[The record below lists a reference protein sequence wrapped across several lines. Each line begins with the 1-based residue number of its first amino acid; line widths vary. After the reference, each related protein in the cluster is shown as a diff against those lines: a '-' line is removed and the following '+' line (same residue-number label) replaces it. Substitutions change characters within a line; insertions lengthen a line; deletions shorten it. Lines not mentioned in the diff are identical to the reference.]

1 MAVNKVIYDGATLV
15 DLTGDTVTADNLA
28 AGVKATGAD
37 GNPVVGLLPMV
48 TIDAELSDASENPVQ
63 NKVINAAFSGLGAK
77 MKYGFQSISE
87 SIPVKLTDLENDAD
101 YVTNDI
107 LLAKINS
114 LAKVATSDNYDDLIN
129 KPHKVTH
136 VMMGQIVQGG
146 VIPIPQG
153 VNRENCYYAVWIS
166 DLNQELKN
174 VTRIV
179 CKVKQGS
186 GRVICR
192 ATIEDA
198 EGNVTDYNPTV
209 NYLCIVYE

>member
-1 MAVNKVIYDGATLV
+1 MAVNKVVYDGATLV

-37 GNPVVGLLPMV
+37 GKPIVGLLPML
-48 TIDAELSDASENPVQ
+48 TIDAELNDASDNPVQ
-63 NKVINAAFSGLGAK
+63 NKVINAAFSRLGAK
-77 MKYGFQSISE
+77 MKYGFQSLSE
-87 SIPVKLTDLENDAD
+87 RIPEKLTDLENDAD

-107 LLAKINS
+107 LLTKMNA
-114 LAKVATSDNYDDLIN
+114 LAKVATSGNYDDLIN
-129 KPHKVTH
+129 KPHKVSH
-136 VMMGQIVQGG
+136 IMMGQIVQGAI
-146 VIPIPQG
+146 IPIPQG
-153 VNRENCYYAVWIS
+153 AIRENCYYAVWIS
-166 DLNQELKN
+166 DLSQELKN

-179 CKVKQGS
+179 CKVNQGS

>member
-1 MAVNKVIYDGATLV
+1 MAVNKVVYDGATLV
-15 DLTGDTVTADNLA
+15 DLTSDTVTADNLA

-37 GNPVVGLLPMV
+37 GNPVVGLLPKV

-63 NKVINAAFSGLGAK
+63 NKVINAAFMGLGTK
-77 MKYGFQSISE
+77 MQHGFQSISE

-101 YVTNDI
+101 YVTNDT
-107 LLAKINS
+107 LLTKINS
-114 LAKVATSDNYDDLIN
+114 LSKVATSGNYDDLIN

-136 VMMGQIVQGG
+136 VIMGQTVQGG

-166 DLNQELKN
+166 DLSQELKN
-174 VTRIV
+174 VTQIV
-179 CKVKQGS
+179 CKVNQGS

-198 EGNVTDYNPTV
+198 EGNVTDYKPTV

>member
-63 NKVINAAFSGLGAK
+63 NKVINAAFSGLGNK
-77 MKYGFQSISE
+77 MKYGFQSLSE
-87 SIPVKLTDLENDAD
+87 RIPEKLTDLENDAD
-101 YVTNDI
+101 YITNDI

-114 LAKVATSDNYDDLIN
+114 LAKVATSGNYADLIN
-129 KPHKVTH
+129 KPHKVTN
-136 VMMGQIVQGG
+136 VMMGQTVQGG
-146 VIPIPQG
+146 IIPIPQG
-153 VNRENCYYAVWIS
+153 ANRENCYYAVWIS
-166 DLNQELKN
+166 DLKQALKN

-179 CKVKQGS
+179 CKVSQGS

>member
-63 NKVINAAFSGLGAK
+63 NKVINAAFSGLGNK
-77 MKYGFQSISE
+77 MKYGFQSLSE
-87 SIPVKLTDLENDAD
+87 RIPEKLTDLENDAD
-101 YVTNDI
+101 YITNDI

-114 LAKVATSDNYDDLIN
+114 LAKVATSGNYADLIN
-129 KPHKVTH
+129 KPHKVTN
-136 VMMGQIVQGG
+136 VMVGQTVHGG
-146 VIPIPQG
+146 IIPIPQG
-153 VNRENCYYAVWIS
+153 ANRENCYYAVWIS
-166 DLNQELKN
+166 DLKQALKN

-179 CKVKQGS
+179 CKVNQAS
-186 GRVICR
+186 GRVVCVV
-192 ATIEDA
+192 TVEDD
-198 EGNVTDYNPTV
+198 EGNVTSFTPTV
-209 NYLCIVYE
+209 NYLCMVYE

>member
-1 MAVNKVIYDGATLV
+1 MAVNKVVYDGATLV

-48 TIDAELSDASENPVQ
+48 TIDAELSDTSGNPVQ
-63 NKVINAAFSGLGAK
+63 NKVINAAFTRLANN
-77 MKYGFQSISE
+77 MTHGFQSLSE
-87 SIPVKLTDLENDAD
+87 SIPEKLTDLENDAD

-107 LLAKINS
+107 LLTKMNA
-114 LAKVATSDNYDDLIN
+114 LANVATSGNYDDLIN
-129 KPHKVTH
+129 KPHKVSH
-136 VMMGQIVQGG
+136 IMMGQLVQGG

-153 VNRENCYYAVWIS
+153 ANRENCYYAVWIS
-166 DLNQELKN
+166 DLSQELKN

>member
-1 MAVNKVIYDGATLV
+1 MAVNKIIYGGRTLV
-15 DLTGDTVTADNLA
+15 DLTSDTVTADNLA

-37 GNPVVGLLPMV
+37 GKPIVGLLPIV
-48 TIDAELSDASENPVQ
+48 TIDAELSDTSGNPVQ
-63 NKVINAAFSGLGAK
+63 NKVINAAFTRLANK
-77 MKYGFQSISE
+77 MTHGFQSLSE
-87 SIPVKLTDLENDAD
+87 RIPEKLTDLENDAD

-107 LLAKINS
+107 LLTKMNA
-114 LAKVATSDNYDDLIN
+114 LANVATSGNYDDLIN
-129 KPHKVTH
+129 KPHKVSH
-136 VMMGQIVQGG
+136 IMMGQIVQGG

-153 VNRENCYYAVWIS
+153 AIRENCYYAVWIS
-166 DLNQELKN
+166 DLSQELKN

-179 CKVKQGS
+179 CKVNQGS

>member
-48 TIDAELSDASENPVQ
+48 TIDSELSDASENPVQ
-63 NKVINAAFSGLGAK
+63 NKVINAAFSGLGTK
-77 MKYGFQSISE
+77 MKYGFQSLSE
-87 SIPVKLTDLENDAD
+87 RIPEKLTDLENDAD

-107 LLAKINS
+107 LLTKMNA
-114 LAKVATSDNYDDLIN
+114 LAKVATSGNYDDLIN
-129 KPHKVTH
+129 KPHKVSH
-136 VMMGQIVQGG
+136 IMMGQIVQGG

-153 VNRENCYYAVWIS
+153 ADRENCYYAVWIS

-174 VTRIV
+174 VSRIV
-179 CKVKQGS
+179 CKVNQAS

-198 EGNVTDYNPTV
+198 EGNVTGYNPTV

>member
-63 NKVINAAFSGLGAK
+63 NKVINAAFSGLANK
-77 MKYGFQSISE
+77 MTHGFQSISE

-107 LLAKINS
+107 LLTKMNA
-114 LAKVATSDNYDDLIN
+114 LAKVATSGNYDDLIN
-129 KPHKVTH
+129 KPHKVSH
-136 VMMGQIVQGG
+136 IMMGQIVQGG

-153 VNRENCYYAVWIS
+153 ADRENCYYAVWIS

-174 VTRIV
+174 VSRIV
-179 CKVKQGS
+179 CKVNQAS

-198 EGNVTDYNPTV
+198 EENVTGYNPTV

>member
-1 MAVNKVIYDGATLV
+1 MAVNKVVYDGATLV

-63 NKVINAAFSGLGAK
+63 NKVINAAFSGLGTK

-114 LAKVATSDNYDDLIN
+114 LAKVAT
-129 KPHKVTH
+129 
-136 VMMGQIVQGG
+136 MMI
-146 VIPIPQG
+146 
-153 VNRENCYYAVWIS
+153 
-166 DLNQELKN
+166 
-174 VTRIV
+174 
-179 CKVKQGS
+179 
-186 GRVICR
+186 
-192 ATIEDA
+192 
-198 EGNVTDYNPTV
+198 
-209 NYLCIVYE
+209 

>member
-1 MAVNKVIYDGATLV
+1 MAVNKVVYDGATLV

-48 TIDAELSDASENPVQ
+48 TIDAELSDTSGNPVQ
-63 NKVINAAFSGLGAK
+63 NKVINAAFTRLANK
-77 MKYGFQSISE
+77 MTHGFQSLSE
-87 SIPVKLTDLENDAD
+87 RIPEKNDAD

-107 LLAKINS
+107 LLTKMNA
-114 LAKVATSDNYDDLIN
+114 LANVATSGNYDDLIN
-129 KPHKVTH
+129 KPHKVSH
-136 VMMGQIVQGG
+136 IMMGQIVQGG

-153 VNRENCYYAVWIS
+153 AIRENCYYAVWIS
-166 DLNQELKN
+166 DLSQELKN

-179 CKVKQGS
+179 CKVNQGS

>member
-1 MAVNKVIYDGATLV
+1 MAVNKVVYDGATLV

-37 GNPVVGLLPMV
+37 GKPIVGLLPMV
-48 TIDAELSDASENPVQ
+48 TIDAELSDTSDNPVQ
-63 NKVINAAFSGLGAK
+63 NKVINAAFSGLGTK
-77 MKYGFQSISE
+77 MKYGFQSLSE
-87 SIPVKLTDLENDAD
+87 RIPEKLTDLENDAD

-107 LLAKINS
+107 LLTKMNA
-114 LAKVATSDNYDDLIN
+114 LANVATSGNYDDLIN
-129 KPHKVTH
+129 KPHKVSH
-136 VMMGQIVQGG
+136 IMMGQTVQGG

-153 VNRENCYYAVWIS
+153 AIRENCYYAVWIS
-166 DLNQELKN
+166 DLSQELKN

-179 CKVKQGS
+179 CKVNQGS

-192 ATIEDA
+192 AIIEDA

>member
-63 NKVINAAFSGLGAK
+63 NKVINAAFSGLTNK
-77 MKYGFQSISE
+77 MTHGFQSISE

-107 LLAKINS
+107 LLTKMNA
-114 LAKVATSDNYDDLIN
+114 LAKVATSGNYDDLIN
-129 KPHKVTH
+129 KPHKVSH
-136 VMMGQIVQGG
+136 IMMGQIVQGG

-153 VNRENCYYAVWIS
+153 ADRENCYYAVWIS

-174 VTRIV
+174 VSRIV
-179 CKVKQGS
+179 CKVNQAS

-198 EGNVTDYNPTV
+198 EGNVTGYNPTV

>member
-1 MAVNKVIYDGATLV
+1 MAVNKVVYDGATLV
-15 DLTGDTVTADNLA
+15 DLTSDTVTADNLA

-37 GNPVVGLLPMV
+37 GKPIVGLLPMV

-77 MKYGFQSISE
+77 MKYGFQSLSE
-87 SIPVKLTDLENDAD
+87 RIPEKLTDLENDAD
-101 YVTNDI
+101 YATNDM
-107 LLAKINS
+107 LLTKINS
-114 LAKVATSDNYDDLIN
+114 LAKVATSGNYDDLIN
-129 KPHKVTH
+129 KPHKVSH
-136 VMMGQIVQGG
+136 IMMGQLVQGG
-146 VIPIPQG
+146 IIPIPQG
-153 VNRENCYYAVWIS
+153 ANRENCYYAVWIS

-179 CKVKQGS
+179 CKVNQGS

>member
-1 MAVNKVIYDGATLV
+1 MAVNKVVYDGATLV

-63 NKVINAAFSGLGAK
+63 NKVINAAFTRLANK
-77 MKYGFQSISE
+77 MTHGFQSISE

-101 YVTNDI
+101 YVTNDT
-107 LLAKINS
+107 LLTKINS
-114 LAKVATSDNYDDLIN
+114 LAKVATSGNYDDLIN
-129 KPHKVTH
+129 KPHKVSH
-136 VMMGQIVQGG
+136 IMMGQIVQGG
-146 VIPIPQG
+146 IIPIPQG
-153 VNRENCYYAVWIS
+153 AIRENCYYAVWIS
-166 DLNQELKN
+166 DLSQELKN

-179 CKVKQGS
+179 CKVNQGS

>member
-1 MAVNKVIYDGATLV
+1 MAVNKVVYDGATLV

-48 TIDAELSDASENPVQ
+48 TIDAELSDASDNPVQ

-77 MKYGFQSISE
+77 MKYGFQSLSE
-87 SIPVKLTDLENDAD
+87 RIPEKLTDLENDAD
-101 YVTNDI
+101 YITNDI
-107 LLAKINS
+107 LLAKINA
-114 LAKVATSDNYDDLIN
+114 LAKVATSGNYDDLIN
-129 KPHKVTH
+129 KPHKVTD

-153 VNRENCYYAVWIS
+153 ANRENCYYAVWIS
-166 DLNQELKN
+166 DLSQALNN

-179 CKVKQGS
+179 CKVSQGS

>member
-63 NKVINAAFSGLGAK
+63 NKVINAAFSGLANK
-77 MKYGFQSISE
+77 MTHGFRSISE

-107 LLAKINS
+107 LLTKMNA
-114 LAKVATSDNYDDLIN
+114 LAKVATSGNYDDLIN
-129 KPHKVTH
+129 KPHKVSH
-136 VMMGQIVQGG
+136 IMMGQIVQGG

-153 VNRENCYYAVWIS
+153 ADRANCYYAVWIS

-174 VTRIV
+174 VSRIV
-179 CKVKQGS
+179 CKVNQAS

-198 EGNVTDYNPTV
+198 EGNVTGYNPTV

>member
-1 MAVNKVIYDGATLV
+1 MAVNKVVYDGATLV

-37 GNPVVGLLPMV
+37 GKPIVGLLPMV
-48 TIDAELSDASENPVQ
+48 TVDAELSDASENPVQ
-63 NKVINAAFSGLGAK
+63 NKVINAAFTGLGTK
-77 MKYGFQSISE
+77 MKYGFQSLSE
-87 SIPVKLTDLENDAD
+87 RIPEKLTDLENDAD

-107 LLAKINS
+107 LLTKMNA
-114 LAKVATSDNYDDLIN
+114 LAKVATSGNYDDLIN
-129 KPHKVTH
+129 KPNKVSH
-136 VMMGQIVQGG
+136 IMMGQTVQGG

-153 VNRENCYYAVWIS
+153 TNRENCYYAVWIS
-166 DLNQELKN
+166 DLSQELKN

-179 CKVKQGS
+179 CKVNQGS

-198 EGNVTDYNPTV
+198 EGNVTSYNPTV
-209 NYLCIVYE
+209 NYLCIVFE

>member
-1 MAVNKVIYDGATLV
+1 MAVNKVVYDGATLV
-15 DLTGDTVTADNLA
+15 DLTSDTVTADNLA

-37 GNPVVGLLPMV
+37 GKPIVGLLPML

-63 NKVINAAFSGLGAK
+63 NKVINATFTRLANK
-77 MKYGFQSISE
+77 MTHGFQSISE

-101 YVTNDI
+101 YVTNDM
-107 LLAKINS
+107 LLTKMNA
-114 LAKVATSDNYDDLIN
+114 LAKVATSGNYDDLIN
-129 KPHKVTH
+129 KPHKVSH
-136 VMMGQIVQGG
+136 IMMGQLVQGG
-146 VIPIPQG
+146 IIPIPQG
-153 VNRENCYYAVWIS
+153 ANRENCYYAVWIS
-166 DLNQELKN
+166 DLSQELKN
-174 VTRIV
+174 VTHIV
-179 CKVKQGS
+179 CKVNQGS

>member
-63 NKVINAAFSGLGAK
+63 NKVINAAFLGLTNK
-77 MKYGFQSISE
+77 MTHGSQSISE

-107 LLAKINS
+107 LLTKMNA
-114 LAKVATSDNYDDLIN
+114 LAKVATSGNYDDLIN
-129 KPHKVTH
+129 KPHKVSH
-136 VMMGQIVQGG
+136 IMMGQIVQGG

-153 VNRENCYYAVWIS
+153 ADRENCYYAVWIS

-174 VTRIV
+174 VSRIV
-179 CKVKQGS
+179 CKVNQAS

-198 EGNVTDYNPTV
+198 EGNVTGYNPTV

>member
-37 GNPVVGLLPMV
+37 GKPVVGLLPMV
-48 TIDAELSDASENPVQ
+48 TVDAELSDASENPVQ

-101 YVTNDI
+101 YVTNDT
-107 LLAKINS
+107 LLTKMNA
-114 LAKVATSDNYDDLIN
+114 LAKVATSGNYDDLIN
-129 KPHKVTH
+129 KPHKVSH
-136 VMMGQIVQGG
+136 IMMGQIVQGG

-166 DLNQELKN
+166 DLSQELKN

-179 CKVKQGS
+179 CKVNQGS